1 MYIKYDEVELFEF
14 FECEPT
20 CIGEYVAGNLIYS
33 YQYNDF
39 TIIVVICTYEM
50 YIKISI
56 EYKNST
62 VYSQKH
68 NGVLEIKRNDSNSLR
83 VLTEKENEIIL
94 KKEPQIGVFVE
105 QR

>member
-1 MYIKYDEVELFEF
+1 MYIRYDEAELFEF
-14 FECEPT
+14 FEAEPT
-20 CIGEYVAGNLIYS
+20 YIGEYEAGNLVYS

-39 TIIVVICTYEM
+39 VIIVVICTYEM

-56 EYKNST
+56 DYKNST

-68 NGVLEIKRNDSNSLR
+68 NGVLEIRKIDSNSLR
-83 VLTEKENEIIL
+83 VLAGKENEIIL
-94 KKEPQIGVFVE
+94 KKEPQIGVFIE